1 MQFKLKATP
10 RLPID
15 RQLMWIFFSKER
27 NGFIVGD
34 DKQSFA
40 LPLHQPDAPSSQ
52 SAEPAGAAN
61 LPIAATMYDEFRQQS
76 WHGFQF
82 LDRDRALKARDGD
95 LLRLLVFGPNY
106 GDSVLHPATG
116 AILSLR
122 GGSIS
127 LLDSD
132 LKLVEKAKTR
142 GKAALAFAAH
152 PTEGV
157 IAYGDNFG
165 TFHAQR
171 FEAAA
176 FGKASKI
183 IAKDRKASRLE
194 FVKNGSL
201 LIIGGMGYLQT
212 FSYADG
218 KFSQLHE
225 TSIAVRDFL
234 WLNDGQLVLVNQGM
248 HGIAALRYDENGFSK
263 LADVKPAGAVQQIAA
278 STDAKYV
285 AVTDQDS
292 PVVSVYELST

>member
-1 MQFKLKATP
+1 MQFKLRATP

-15 RQLMWIFFSKER
+15 PQLTWIFFSKER

-52 SAEPAGAAN
+52 PAEPASTAN
-61 LPIAATMYDEFRQQS
+61 LPIAQAMYDEFRRQS

-82 LDRDRALKARDGD
+82 LDRDRAPKARDGD
-95 LLRLLVFGPNY
+95 LVRLLVFGPNY
-106 GDSVLHPATG
+106 GDCVLHPATG
-116 AILSLR
+116 AILALR

-127 LLDSD
+127 LLDND
-132 LKLVEKAKTR
+132 LKPIEKTKTR
-142 GKAALAFAAH
+142 GRAALAFAAH

-171 FEAAA
+171 FDAVA

-194 FVKNGSL
+194 FVKEGSIL
-201 LIIGGMGYLQT
+201 VIGGMGYLQT
-212 FSYADG
+212 LSYADG
-218 KFSQLHE
+218 NFTPLHE
-225 TSIAVRDFL
+225 TSVAVRDFL
-234 WLNDGQLVLVNQGM
+234 WLNDGALVLVNQGM

-263 LADVKPAGAVQQIAA
+263 LADLKPGSTVQQIAA
-278 STDAKYV
+278 STDAKYI
-285 AVTDQDS
+285 AITDQES
-292 PVVSVYELST
+292 PVVSIYELSM